1 MNIAYVRVSSID
13 QNEAR
18 QIESLEKYGIER
30 WYTEKISGKDANR
43 PKLQE
48 MLEYVRDGDTIH
60 IHDLSRLARSTADL
74 LVIVDLLT
82 KKGVHLVS
90 NKENI
95 DSSTPTGKLM
105 LTMIGAINEF
115 ERTNILERTWEG
127 IAIAKREGVYKGRK
141 PIEIP
146 DGWDDAIKSWQSG
159 KITAR
164 EAMDRLGLKPNT
176 FYRLCSKKGINK
188 KKKQNSASNNS
199 KRFQ

>member
-1 MNIAYVRVSSID
+1 MRIAYVRCSTVE

-18 QIESLEKYGIER
+18 QIEALDKYGIEH

-43 PKLQE
+43 LKLQE
-48 MLEYVRDGDTIH
+48 MLEYVREGDTIH

-74 LVIVDLLT
+74 LVIVDLLA

-115 ERTNILERTWEG
+115 ERTNILERTREG

-146 DGWDDAIKSWQSG
+146 DGWDEAIKAWQSG
-159 KITAR
+159 RITAR
-164 EAMDRLGLKPNT
+164 ETMNRLGLKPNT
-176 FYRLCSKKGINK
+176 FYRLCSKNGISRKIPK
-188 KKKQNSASNNS
+188 KNS
-199 KRFQ
+199 KG

>member
-48 MLEYVRDGDTIH
+48 MLEYVREGDTVH

-74 LVIVDLLT
+74 LVIVDLLA

-115 ERTNILERTWEG
+115 ERTNILERTREE
-127 IAIAKREGVYKGRK
+127 IAIAKREGVYKGPGSPGPLLCDK
-141 PIEIP
+141 AHTITKLN
-146 DGWDDAIKSWQSG
+146 IKTDSLT
-159 KITAR
+159 I
-164 EAMDRLGLKPNT
+164 
-176 FYRLCSKKGINK
+176 
-188 KKKQNSASNNS
+188 
-199 KRFQ
+199 KR